1 MKYDADILFNHAPWE
16 DLIASQDL
24 LFKPEALA
32 AISDGL
38 RMDFHEGHAQGR
50 NMPVV
55 PTEAYANDLL
65 ATFDNH
71 VAGYDL
77 PCLLSADRPTRG
89 RVMFCAQDPLRNGV
103 QTGITV
109 GTFFGI
115 DSDYLRQSRRHY
127 GVLWQLIRRC
137 VENGYDVWV
146 TDAMKLYAKEA
157 PIDPHLYDICGKVL
171 LREVELFK
179 PDHVVAFGNRAR
191 HLLDRFN
198 LKKPVL
204 HERHPTA
211 RGSSAAWAK
220 EGAARRYCETPQGRL
235 EAKVDRYCR
244 DIFGLELPLST
255 SSASHMSAAR

>member
-1 MKYDADILFNHAPWE
+1 MKHDADILFNRGPWQ

-38 RMDFHEGHAQGR
+38 RTDFHEGHAQGR
-50 NMPVV
+50 KMPVV
-55 PTEAYANDLL
+55 PADAYANDLL

-77 PCLLSADRPTRG
+77 PCLLSANRPTRG
-89 RVMFCAQDPLRNGV
+89 RVMFCAQDPLRNGG
-103 QTGITV
+103 QKGITV

-127 GVLWQLIRRC
+127 GVLWQLIKRC
-137 VENGYDVWV
+137 VENSYDVWV
-146 TDAMKLYAKEA
+146 TDAMKLYAKDA
-157 PIDPHLYDICGKVL
+157 AIHPQLDAICGKVL
-171 LREVELFK
+171 SHEVELFN
-179 PDHVVAFGNRAR
+179 PDHIVAFGNRAR
-191 HLLDRFN
+191 HLLDSFDLNR
-198 LKKPVL
+198 PVIQ
-204 HERHPTA
+204 ERHPTA

-220 EGAARRYCETPQGRL
+220 EGATRSYRETPQGRL

-244 DIFGLELPLST
+244 DIFGFELALT
-255 SSASHMSAAR
+255 T

>member
-1 MKYDADILFNHAPWE
+1 MKYDADISFNRAPWQ
-16 DLIASQDL
+16 DLIVSQEL

-38 RMDFHEGHAQGR
+38 RTDFHQGHAQGR

-55 PTEAYANDLL
+55 PTEAYANNLL

-77 PCLLSADRPTRG
+77 PCLLSANRPTRG
-89 RVMFCAQDPLRNGV
+89 RVMFCAQDPLRNGG
-103 QTGITV
+103 QKGITV

-127 GVLWQLIRRC
+127 GVLWQLIKRC

-146 TDAMKLYAKEA
+146 TDAMKLYAKDA
-157 PIDPHLYDICGKVL
+157 PIDQQLYGICGKVL
-171 LREVELFK
+171 HREVELFN
-179 PDHVVAFGNRAR
+179 PDHVVAFGSRAR
-191 HLLDRFN
+191 HLLESFKFN
-198 LKKPVL
+198 RPVI

-220 EGAARRYCETPQGRL
+220 EGATRNYCETPQGRL

-244 DIFGLELPLST
+244 DIFEFELPQAT
-255 SSASHMSAAR
+255 

>member
-1 MKYDADILFNHAPWE
+1 MKYDADISFNRAPWQ
-16 DLIASQDL
+16 DLIVSQEL

-32 AISDGL
+32 AISNGL
-38 RMDFHEGHAQGR
+38 RTDFHEGHAQGR
-50 NMPVV
+50 KMPVV
-55 PTEAYANDLL
+55 PADAYANDLL

-77 PCLLSADRPTRG
+77 PCLLSANRPARG
-89 RVMFCAQDPLRNGV
+89 RVMFCAQDPLRNGE
-103 QTGITV
+103 QKGITV

-146 TDAMKLYAKEA
+146 TDAMKLYAKAA
-157 PIDPHLYDICGKVL
+157 PITPQLYEISGEVL
-171 LREVELFK
+171 LREVKLFN
-179 PDHVVAFGNRAR
+179 PDHIVAFGNHAR
-191 HLLDRFN
+191 DLLDRFK
-198 LKKPVL
+198 LKNPVL

-220 EGAARRYCETPQGRL
+220 EGATRSYCETAQGRL

-244 DIFGLELPLST
+244 DIFGFELPQAT
-255 SSASHMSAAR
+255 SSVGVAD

>member
-1 MKYDADILFNHAPWE
+1 MKYDADILFNRARWQ
-16 DLIASQDL
+16 DLIVSQDL
-24 LFKPEALA
+24 LFKPEALSKM
-32 AISDGL
+32 SDGL
-38 RMDFHEGHAQGR
+38 RSDFHEGHAQGR
-50 NMPVV
+50 KLPVI

-65 ATFDNH
+65 VSFDNH

-77 PCLLSADRPTRG
+77 PCLLSANRPTRG
-89 RVMFCAQDPLRNGV
+89 RVMFCAQDPLRNGD
-103 QTGITV
+103 QKGITV

-157 PIDPHLYDICGKVL
+157 PIASQLYDICGDVL
-171 LREVELFK
+171 RREVELFN
-179 PDHVVAFGNRAR
+179 PDHIVAFGNRAR
-191 HLLDRFN
+191 YLLDSFKLSR
-198 LKKPVL
+198 PVIY
-204 HERHPTA
+204 ERHPTA

-220 EGAARRYCETPQGRL
+220 EGATRSYCATPQGRL

-244 DIFGLELPLST
+244 DIFGFDLPPANLID
-255 SSASHMSAAR
+255 SSNS